1 MQLKVLENSGTLIS
15 ASDGGAINQGI
26 TNQCDGIIRGRYD
39 EFRDYYTPSSFSV
52 FSGHYLC
59 KGINLILEETA
70 TFNITPTTQT
80 TTYIV
85 GILAQAEQ
93 GNIISAEIDIF
104 PSSNIPTNTWSYTNS
119 EFTGRFFV
127 YLYRLT
133 VDQTGLVTRASLRKY
148 LQTYPTLY
156 ENVIKISDNTFEGYV
171 EFIIQFTSTMD
182 KTELEG
188 HSIDEIFVE
197 NQAYVGFGYVSSGQ
211 AYDDGPGIFKFVF
224 GTQEGCSKEDY
235 RGGGINFSLNG
246 NENFEVLGSRR
257 IN

>member
-1 MQLKVLENSGTLIS
+1 MQLKVLENTGTLTS
-15 ASDGGAINQGI
+15 ASDGGAINLGV
-26 TNQCDGIIRGRYD
+26 TNQNDGIIRGRY
-39 EFRDYYTPSSFSV
+39 EQFGNSYTSSSFSV

-70 TFNITPTTQT
+70 TFNITPTSQT

-85 GILAQAEQ
+85 GILAQAQQ
-93 GNIISAEIDIF
+93 GNIISAEINIY

-119 EFTGRFFV
+119 EFTGRFFIS
-127 YLYRLT
+127 LYRLT
-133 VDQTGLVTRASLRKY
+133 VNQTGLVTRADLRKY

-156 ENVIKISDNTFEGYV
+156 ETTIKISDNTFEGHV

-224 GTQEGCSKEDY
+224 VTQAGCSKEDY
-235 RGGGINFSLNG
+235 RGGGINFSLQG
-246 NENFEVLGSRR
+246 NEKFEVLGSRR